1 VDDGVGIVELKR
13 RETPLRAGRSRWR
26 GRAEEDEP
34 AGRSTGGRRWPRFCL
49 CWERDARETEK
60 MRLANC
66 IETAR
71 GDTEIRIRLYFY

>member
-1 VDDGVGIVELKR
+1 VQGGAVGEGALKK
-13 RETPLRAGRSRWR
+13 TSLRAGV
-26 GRAEEDEP
+26 P
-34 AGRSTGGRRWPRFCL
+34 AGGAGLASASAL
-49 CWERDARETEK
+49 ERDARETEK